1 MIVNSYFFV
10 KFKKEMFFS
19 VASRSLSFHEHHI
32 RAKMGKTKKDVKH
45 NLLMALLPG
54 AKINNEQGKISIN
67 VGISSETVIFNIG
80 GVQFEMFRS
89 TLLKQPESSLADL
102 SFLSKYHR
110 PQQEDYFFD
119 KDPDMLKVSS

>member
-1 MIVNSYFFV
+1 
-10 KFKKEMFFS
+10 
-19 VASRSLSFHEHHI
+19 
-32 RAKMGKTKKDVKH
+32 MGKTKKDVKH
-45 NLLMALLPG
+45 NPLMALLPG
-54 AKINNEQGKISIN
+54 ANIDNDQGKISIN

-80 GVQFEMFRS
+80 GVQFEIFRS